1 MEMPGDEKKVGHGK
15 VLARA
20 HTVHKGRVRKH
31 QAKMRPRVTAV
42 GAVQGIRV
50 TYPDDKKGGLITHA
64 FVTKFNATKSLC
76 PNDIARQVG
85 IGKHKY
91 GTLNLPLFEEPIY
104 VDSGESVGKAPGN
117 ALVIG
122 NDNYDETKRMGTFGP
137 QNRKLKNNVND
148 ANKIEKALKSKGF
161 KVTKL
166 TNVTGEQ
173 MKNAL
178 SSASSSLESE
188 KSFVFS
194 FSGHGTFEGMIGT
207 DGAPVAPRGLDQLV
221 NKAIEVNSDVVILF
235 CACHQGISVDRCRTA
250 LFDRANKHNKDNG
263 KIRLFIEAATKVAAK
278 KDEFQEDAH
287 EIWKKI
293 WQSEIL
299 IGSGDSKKVE
309 EGTKLFSEHYKRWP
323 QIWNKAVDATAPLIN
338 EAVKKA
344 NTAGLKIGN
353 LNLEQFSAKE
363 ISSFNQ
369 DHEKKMWAQLDSVD
383 EILNQAVSASD

>member
-1 MEMPGDEKKVGHGK
+1 MPGDEKKVGHGK

-20 HTVHKGRVRKH
+20 HTIHKGKVHKHK
-31 QAKMRPRVTAV
+31 AKMKPRITAV

-64 FVTKFNATKSLC
+64 FVKKYNAAAKSMS
-76 PNDIARQVG
+76 PNEIARQVG

-137 QNRKLKNNVND
+137 QNRKLKNNVKD
-148 ANKIEKALKSKGF
+148 ADKVEKALKSKGF

-166 TNVTGEQ
+166 TDVTGKQ
-173 MKNAL
+173 IKNAL
-178 SSASSSLESE
+178 NLANSSLESE

-207 DGAPVAPRGLDQLV
+207 DGDPVAPKDLVQIV
-221 NKAIEVNSDVVILF
+221 NKAIEVNSDVVILL
-235 CACHQGISVDRCRTA
+235 CACHQGITVDHCRTA
-250 LFDRANKHNKDNG
+250 LFDRAKKYYKDND
-263 KIRLFIEAATKVAAK
+263 KIKLFIEAATKVAAK
-278 KDEFQEDAH
+278 KDKFQEDAH

-293 WQSEIL
+293 WQSETL
-299 IGSGDSKKVE
+299 IGSGDSKKID
-309 EGTKLFSEHYKRWP
+309 EGTKLFSEQYKKWP
-323 QIWNKAVDATAPLIN
+323 QIWNKAVDAATPQIN
-338 EAVKKA
+338 EATNKA
-344 NTAGLKIGN
+344 KTAGLKISN
-353 LNLEQFSAKE
+353 LNLKKFSAKE

-383 EILNQAVSASD
+383 YILNQAVSVYH